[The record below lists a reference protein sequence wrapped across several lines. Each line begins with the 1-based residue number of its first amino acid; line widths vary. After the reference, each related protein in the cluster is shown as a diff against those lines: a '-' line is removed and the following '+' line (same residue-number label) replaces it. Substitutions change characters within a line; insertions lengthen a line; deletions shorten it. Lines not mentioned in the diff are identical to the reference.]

1 MSHRKRKHR
10 QWSDAYNN
18 QYDQPANP
26 SSTRAD
32 PSLFIVA
39 HEADVIRGPQAAR
52 TADSLEVG
60 INVDGQGGSR
70 IGDGLIKWEG
80 GPGAA
85 AEGGGMWVDRCV
97 RLFVLS
103 WNEYAVLRICR
114 TVEQTL
120 CLLVALIRHPSI
132 DLWVLFFLSFHPHC
146 PRP

>member
-52 TADSLEVG
+52 TADSLEYG
-60 INVDGQGGSR
+60 INVNGGPR
-70 IGDGLIKWEG
+70 VGEGLIKWECGAG
-80 GPGAA
+80 GD
-85 AEGGGMWVDRCV
+85 EDVWVDRYV
-97 RLFVLS
+97 RLFVL
-103 WNEYAVLRICR
+103 
-114 TVEQTL
+114 
-120 CLLVALIRHPSI
+120 LLE
-132 DLWVLFFLSFHPHC
+132 
-146 PRP
+146 